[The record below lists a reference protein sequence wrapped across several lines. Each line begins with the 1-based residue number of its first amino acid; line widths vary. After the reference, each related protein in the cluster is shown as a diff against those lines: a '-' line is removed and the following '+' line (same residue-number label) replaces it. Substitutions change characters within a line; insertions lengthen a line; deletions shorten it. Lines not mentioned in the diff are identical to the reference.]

1 MNSRLK
7 KARAFAPGHI
17 TGLFEIHDGH
27 ADPLHRGSV
36 GAGFSVT
43 AGTVTTVTV
52 VQQAT
57 REIIV
62 EYNDEIIHAPVTRTV
77 VERLL
82 SQHNRNMKVRV
93 QHESALP
100 IGVGFGASG
109 AGALSAAISLGH
121 ILNSDLT
128 LEEAAR
134 YAHYAEV
141 TNHTGLGDVLAQV
154 AGGFEIRLRPGAPG
168 VGEIM
173 NISSAHMLHVVLAG
187 ATGLETRSFLTD
199 PSWRARINEV
209 GGALTKR
216 VVSNPTVETFVACS
230 REFANETGLMTER
243 VESALDDLSSRK
255 FGDSS
260 MVMLGDSVFCLC
272 AKSDMALAVKILSDH
287 WNSSEIMSTSIAS
300 QGGRL
305 V

>member
-1 MNSRLK
+1 M
-7 KARAFAPGHI
+7 
-17 TGLFEIHDGH
+17 
-27 ADPLHRGSV
+27 
-36 GAGFSVT
+36 
-43 AGTVTTVTV
+43 TVAK
-52 VQQAT
+52 QAT

-62 EYNDEIIHAPVTRTV
+62 EYNDEIIDAPVTRTV

-109 AGALSAAISLGH
+109 AGALGTAISLGH
-121 ILNSDLT
+121 ILNNDLT
-128 LEEAAR
+128 VEEAAR

-168 VGEIM
+168 IGEIM
-173 NISSAHMLHVVLAG
+173 NMSSSNMPHVVLAG
-187 ATGLETRSFLTD
+187 AAGLETRNFLTD
-199 PSWRARINEV
+199 TSWRARINSF
-209 GGALTKR
+209 GGALIKR

-243 VESALDDLSSRK
+243 VESALEDLSSRGL
-255 FGDSS
+255 GDSS

-272 AKSDMALAVKILSDH
+272 AKSDIALAVKTLSDH
-287 WNSSEIMSTSIAS
+287 WNTSEVMSTSIAS
-300 QGGRL
+300 QGAGL
-305 V
+305 I

>member
-43 AGTVTTVTV
+43 AGTATTVTV
-52 VQQAT
+52 TQQAT

-62 EYNDEIIHAPVTRTV
+62 EYNNEIIHAPVTRTV

-82 SQHNRNMKVRV
+82 SQHNRNMTVRV

-109 AGALSAAISLGH
+109 AGALGTAISLGH
-121 ILNSDLT
+121 ILNTGLT
-128 LEEAAR
+128 VEEAAR

-154 AGGFEIRLRPGAPG
+154 AGGFEIRLKPGAPG
-168 VGEIM
+168 IGEIM
-173 NISSAHMLHVVLAG
+173 NISSAHMPHVVLAG
-187 ATGLETRSFLTD
+187 ATGLETKNFLTD
-199 PSWRARINEV
+199 MSWRARINEV
-209 GGALTKR
+209 GGALAKR
-216 VVSNPTVETFVACS
+216 VMSNPTVETFVACS

-243 VESALDDLSSRK
+243 VESALADLSSRG
-255 FGDSS
+255 FGASS

-272 AKSDMALAVKILSDH
+272 AKSDTALAVKILSDH
-287 WNSSEIMSTSIAS
+287 WKSSEIMSTSIAN